1 MTQAQASVT
10 LELTLP
16 VAGIAAVR
24 RRLRGSLGRAVALTQ
39 DWHDDG
45 EGSLAR
51 HGLALAHWHSG
62 QLSGWRAEALDAS
75 LAPGAAA
82 PVRAEAAS
90 ASALQGVAVPDGLQP
105 VQRLEARLREGLLAD
120 VALRLVDG
128 MLQDGHGVARLFL
141 SGPQAEVTAL
151 GLSLAEALPVSVP
164 ARSLAAEALLRAG
177 LPVPPRRLGAPN
189 LPSGLPPGAGFA
201 QAAGHLLGVLLHH
214 APAAAAG
221 QTGEP
226 VHQMRVALRRL
237 RALASVFRDVVACPE
252 LDAVRPGLKALADAL
267 GPARDWDVFL
277 DGTGRR
283 VLAAFPEVA
292 EVSALMAAAATRR
305 AEAYAALGAT
315 LAGPELRSLA
325 IRTAALAIG
334 RPWEGVAGLPAPET
348 EAFGAAVLAKRMRQV
363 ARQAKGMGSQ
373 PDAVLHEVRLKAKR
387 LRYAAEVFAPLF
399 PGREAQRFLRRLA
412 ALQEALGHLN
422 DNAVAAGLMQA
433 LVEHGGDGLAG
444 GLVRGFVAGQA
455 GQTRQAA
462 TRAWKRLRKAGPF
475 WQ

>member
-1 MTQAQASVT
+1 MTPAPASVT

-16 VAGIAAVR
+16 VADIAAVR
-24 RRLRGSLGRAVALTQ
+24 RRLRGSLGRPLPLTQ
-39 DWHDDG
+39 EWHDDVG
-45 EGSLAR
+45 GSLAR
-51 HGLALAHWHSG
+51 RGIALAAWQTG
-62 QLSGWRAEALDAS
+62 RLSGWRAEGLDPL

-82 PVRAEAAS
+82 PALAEAAT
-90 ASALQGVAVPDGLQP
+90 ASGLPGVAVPDGLRP
-105 VQRLEARLREGLLAD
+105 VQRLAARVREGLLAD
-120 VALRLVDG
+120 IALRLVDG
-128 MLQDGHGVARLFL
+128 RLQDGQPVARLFL
-141 SGPQAEVTAL
+141 SGPLAEVTAL
-151 GLSLAEALPVSVP
+151 ALSLAEAVRVSVP
-164 ARSLAAEALLRAG
+164 ARGLAAEALLDAG
-177 LPVPPRRLGAPN
+177 LPVPPRRLGAPG
-189 LPSGLPPGAGFA
+189 LPAGLPPGTGFA

-237 RALASVFRDVVACPE
+237 RALSSVFRVVVACPE
-252 LDAVRPGLKALADAL
+252 LEAVRPGLKALAGAL

-283 VLAAFPEVA
+283 VQAAFPEVA
-292 EVSALMAAAATRR
+292 EVAALMTAAAARR
-305 AEAYAALGAT
+305 DEAYAALGAT
-315 LAGPELRSLA
+315 LAGPQLRCLA
-325 IRTAALAIG
+325 IGIAALAIG
-334 RPWEGVAGLPAPET
+334 RPWEGVADLPAPET
-348 EAFGAAVLAKRMRQV
+348 EAFGAAVLAKRLRQV
-363 ARQAKGMGSQ
+363 ARRAKGMASQ
-373 PDAVLHEVRLKAKR
+373 PDAALHEVRLKAKR

-399 PGREAQRFLRRLA
+399 PGREAPRFLRRLA

-433 LVEHGGDGLAG
+433 LAEHGGGGLAG

-475 WQ
+475 W